1 MIQSDS
7 SGPGEEVPR
16 VMDSIAI
23 RKRLDELIASRG
35 EDYASLSRRLGRN
48 PTYIQQFVKR
58 GVPRRLSETD
68 RRVLAQHFGIAERL
82 LGGPDDGPARA
93 VVSRPGLVLRAEDYV
108 LIPQLAIGA
117 SAGPGAEPG
126 SEEPMAALAFQSNWV
141 RNVATGRP
149 EALSVIGVEGDSMLP
164 TLADGD
170 QILVD
175 SDDRERLRDGIYVLR
190 TDDALLVKRLSVNPA
205 TRRLTIRSDNDAYP
219 SWDDCDPA
227 GVNVIG
233 RVVWVGRRL
242 I

>member
-1 MIQSDS
+1 
-7 SGPGEEVPR
+7 
-16 VMDSIAI
+16 MDSIAI
-23 RKRLDELIASRG
+23 RKRLDELIAARG

-82 LGGPDDGPARA
+82 LGGPDDSALRK
-93 VVSRPGLVLRAEDYV
+93 VVARPGLMQRAEDYV
-108 LIPQLAIGA
+108 LIPRLGIGA
-117 SAGPGAEPG
+117 SAGGGALPGDDESPLT
-126 SEEPMAALAFQSNWV
+126 ALAFQSTWV
-141 RNVATGRP
+141 RNVASGSP
-149 EALSVIGVEGDSMLP
+149 DALSVISVAGDSMLP

-175 SDDRERLRDGIYVLR
+175 TADRERLRDGIYVLR

-205 TRRLTIRSDNDAYP
+205 TRRLAIRSDNDAYP

-227 GVNVIG
+227 GVHVIG

-242 I
+242 V